1 MILII
6 SPAKTLDYNKIELE
20 DHSLPRLMHDS
31 RQLVGVLRKKSAKK
45 LSQLMSINDNIA
57 LENEARYRRF
67 DTENFTEENSK
78 QALFAF
84 RGHVYLGL
92 KAEDFDAADITY
104 AQEHLRILSGLYGLL
119 KPLDRMQPYRLEM
132 GTKLKTRRG
141 ENLYKFWGDRITK
154 LLNEDLAAQG
164 DEVLINLASQ
174 EYFKS
179 IRSEKFKGRVINIQF
194 KELRGD
200 QYKMVSVYAK
210 TARGLMCRYA
220 IKNKLTDPE
229 ELKGFDYE
237 GYYFNEDLSS
247 ENDWVFT
254 RLNAS

>member
-6 SPAKTLDYNKIELE
+6 SPAKTLDYNEIELKE
-20 DHSLPRLMHDS
+20 HSLPRLMHDS

-45 LSQLMSINDNIA
+45 LSQLMNINPNIA

-67 DTENFTEENSK
+67 DTDNFTEENSK
-78 QALFAF
+78 QALYAF

-92 KAEDFDAADITY
+92 KAEDFNTEEVEY
-104 AQEHLRILSGLYGLL
+104 AQKHLRILSGLYGLL

-132 GTKLKTRRG
+132 GTKLKTHRG
-141 ENLYKFWGDRITK
+141 DTLYTFWGDRITK
-154 LLNEDLAAQG
+154 LLNADLAEQG
-164 DEVLINLASQ
+164 DDVLINLASQ

-179 IRSEKFKGRVINIQF
+179 IRPDKFKGRVINIQF

-200 QYKMVSVYAK
+200 QFKIVSVYAK

-220 IKNKLTDPE
+220 IKNQLTTPE

-237 GYYFNEDLSS
+237 GYHFHEDLSTES
-247 ENDWVFT
+247 NWVFT
-254 RLNAS
+254 R